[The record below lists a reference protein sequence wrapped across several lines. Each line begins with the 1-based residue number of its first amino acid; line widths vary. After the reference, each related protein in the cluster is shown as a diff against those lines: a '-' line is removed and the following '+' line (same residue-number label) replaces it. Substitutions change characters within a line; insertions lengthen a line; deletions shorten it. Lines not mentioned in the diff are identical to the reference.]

1 MLPVESVGMSVSG
14 VYASNYWY
22 QNDQAWNQSRAAIS
36 QQFLDAS
43 ELVNTAM
50 TNAMSNQISGMATL
64 AAQAALKRIQ
74 GSTATTAGS
83 STATSSTSTTANSS
97 SAGKTSS
104 GSSQYSYIS
113 AASILANSNVV
124 NFFA

>member
-1 MLPVESVGMSVSG
+1 MSVSG
-14 VYASNYWY
+14 VYASNFWY
-22 QNDQAWNQSRAAIS
+22 RYDQAWNQSRAAIS

-43 ELVNTAM
+43 QLVNTAL

-74 GSTATTAGS
+74 GGAATAATASTA
-83 STATSSTSTTANSS
+83 S
-97 SAGKTSS
+97 SATGSASSVTNAASS
-104 GSSQYSYIS
+104 GSSRSSPYTYTS
-113 AASILANSNVV
+113 ASSILANANVV

>member
-1 MLPVESVGMSVSG
+1 MSVSG

-74 GSTATTAGS
+74 GSTATATTAGS